1 MSSRFEKLRE
11 IVAQLRAP
19 GGCPW
24 DREQTNASL
33 SPKLVEEVYEAVA
46 AIRNNDDANLR
57 EELGDVLLLVLM
69 HAEIAREQERFDIDQ
84 VIESITAKLIRRH
97 PHVFGDSAV
106 RDSAGVVRQWDAI
119 KLDEKKEQQKNYLD
133 EVGAALPALMRA
145 QKVQRKAA
153 HVNFDWKR
161 CGRRGGKSRRRT
173 RGNERSN
180 RLDQK
185 NRAIEDEIGDLLFA
199 VVNLARENRISMPK
213 QHCNGLPIN
222 LSSASMRSKMNCK
235 RRENPSEMFP
245 LPISTRFGTP
255 TKNGILRGLIGLVE
269 VERAQRIRK
278 IVAEG
283 DESVHVSFHREYFLR
298 AHIGFRKQPLHLARH
313 LGCAI
318 WDIAASRGSLFEQP
332 APQPRAVTMHHDAHV
347 AIH

>member
-33 SPKLVEEVYEAVA
+33 SPKMVEEVYEAVA

-69 HAEIAREQERFDIDQ
+69 HAKIAREQERFDIDQ

-119 KLDEKKEQQKNYLD
+119 KLDEKKEQKRNYLD

-153 HVNFDWKR
+153 HVNFDWSQTSDVIAKVDEEL
-161 CGRRGGKSRRRT
+161 
-173 RGNERSN
+173 NETK
-180 RLDQK
+180 Q
-185 NRAIEDEIGDLLFA
+185 AITSQDSAAIAAEIGDLLFA
-199 VVNLARENRISMPK
+199 AVNLARK
-213 QHCNGLPIN
+213 NGLDAETTLQRATDKFVQRFNALENELQATGKRLGDVSLADLDEIWN
-222 LSSASMRSKMNCK
+222 AHKKRNTSRVDRLS
-235 RRENPSEMFP
+235 
-245 LPISTRFGTP
+245 
-255 TKNGILRGLIGLVE
+255 
-269 VERAQRIRK
+269 
-278 IVAEG
+278 
-283 DESVHVSFHREYFLR
+283 
-298 AHIGFRKQPLHLARH
+298 
-313 LGCAI
+313 
-318 WDIAASRGSLFEQP
+318 
-332 APQPRAVTMHHDAHV
+332 
-347 AIH
+347 